1 MILFFIPKGVTAL
14 NLKDALRELAQNHI
28 LWTSVTAWIIA
39 QVLKGLF
46 YLAKE
51 KKINFRRFAGAG
63 GMPSS
68 HSALVAA
75 LATGVGI
82 EKGWDSVSAALA
94 IIFAIIVMYDA
105 AGVRLAAS
113 RQAATLNKIVDELFQ
128 AGEFHQKRLKELLG
142 HTPIEVIAGAS
153 LGVFLAVIFK

>member
-1 MILFFIPKGVTAL
+1 MKVL
-14 NLKDALRELAQNHI
+14 LKELALNHI
-28 LWTSVTAWIIA
+28 LWTSLTAWLVA
-39 QVLKGLF
+39 QILKGIF
-46 YLAKE
+46 YFIKE
-51 KKINFRRFAGAG
+51 KKINFRRFVGAG

-82 EKGWDSVSAALA
+82 EEGWSSVSSALA

-105 AGVRLAAS
+105 AGVRLAAG

-128 AGEFHQKRLKELLG
+128 EGEFHQKRLKEFIG

-153 LGVFLAVIFK
+153 LGIFFAFILK

>member
-1 MILFFIPKGVTAL
+1 MEDVLKG
-14 NLKDALRELAQNHI
+14 LAQNHI
-28 LWTSVTAWIIA
+28 LWASGAAWLIA
-39 QVLKGLF
+39 QILKGVF
-46 YLAKE
+46 YFIKE

-75 LATGVGI
+75 LAAGVGI
-82 EKGWDSVSAALA
+82 KEGWDSISAALA

-128 AGEFHQKRLKELLG
+128 AGEFHHKRLKELLG
-142 HTPIEVIAGAS
+142 HTPIEVIAGAL
-153 LGVFLAVIFK
+153 LGIFMAVILK

>member
-1 MILFFIPKGVTAL
+1 LNAL
-14 NLKDALRELAQNHI
+14 LKELAHNHI
-28 LWTSVTAWIIA
+28 LWTSLTAWFVA
-39 QVLKGLF
+39 QILKGIF
-46 YLAKE
+46 YFMKE
-51 KKINFRRFAGAG
+51 KKINFRRFVGAG

-82 EKGWDSVSAALA
+82 EDGWSSVSAALA

-105 AGVRLAAS
+105 AGVRLAAG
-113 RQAATLNKIVDELFQ
+113 RQAVTLNKIVDELFQ
-128 AGEFHQKRLKELLG
+128 AGEFHQKRLKEFIG

-153 LGVFLAVIFK
+153 LGILFAFILK